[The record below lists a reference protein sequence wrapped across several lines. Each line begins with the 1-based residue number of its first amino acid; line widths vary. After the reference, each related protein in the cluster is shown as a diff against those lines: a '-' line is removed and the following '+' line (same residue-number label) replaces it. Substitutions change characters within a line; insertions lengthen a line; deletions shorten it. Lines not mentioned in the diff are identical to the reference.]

1 MRSDFEPL
9 ASLRG
14 QYGDDVD
21 LSTLACAA
29 LRSVGIAARLAYAP
43 HIRDAPGGKVW
54 LEYVGAQHDW
64 HIPFSK
70 HQDLLSKQLKGRC
83 GIIFAHP
90 AAPIEI
96 TETDLPASQFN
107 FKTSGTPTIASP
119 PTYRLS
125 TMR

>member
-1 MRSDFEPL
+1 
-9 ASLRG
+9 
-14 QYGDDVD
+14 VD

-29 LRSVGIAARLAYAP
+29 LRSVGIAARLAYTP
-43 HIRDAPGGKVW
+43 HIRDALGGKVW

-64 HIPFSK
+64 NNPFSK

-107 FKTSGTPTIASP
+107 LRRAAP
-119 PTYRLS
+119 PQ
-125 TMR
+125 